1 MLKKKGLLL
10 IFLSTLVIFLTTMT
24 YAWISYFN
32 TNKDVILEVGN
43 ILYEVDTNLDT
54 SKAYYPGDDLGNI
67 NIINKS
73 TIDTQVR
80 VKIEYLINDVLFDYQ
95 NDTDSLILFNLNANL
110 KYNETDKYFYYNELE
125 EVDENTIYT
134 FEIPSVDDT
143 TNGVLLNIIDSIIL
157 NGERMDNGFK
167 NASISIKIYFQI
179 KQKDHLEWIDCD
191 TLNFETGVKNG

>member
-67 NIINKS
+67 NIFIRK
-73 TIDTQVR
+73 
-80 VKIEYLINDVLFDYQ
+80 K
-95 NDTDSLILFNLNANL
+95 
-110 KYNETDKYFYYNELE
+110 
-125 EVDENTIYT
+125 
-134 FEIPSVDDT
+134 
-143 TNGVLLNIIDSIIL
+143 
-157 NGERMDNGFK
+157 
-167 NASISIKIYFQI
+167 
-179 KQKDHLEWIDCD
+179 
-191 TLNFETGVKNG
+191 